1 MSEPTLI
8 WGLFTRGLG
17 VVFLISFISLSGQV
31 AFGAGRIGMLPVH
44 RRLSKIEEDFPTWR
58 RFYYFPTLLWIS
70 RSDWMLRALTW
81 VGILASLAVLYGGP
95 LSFWG
100 ILTCYVCY
108 LSLDIAMALIFP
120 WDCLLFECT
129 VLALLLPA
137 THALPNLHAV
147 SAPAPALAWAY
158 RLLLLRVMLGF
169 GKQKFVGSRSKDLA
183 YLKGFLV
190 GQPLPSKIGWYAQKL
205 PAVLLKPAVLFMFFV
220 EIIAPFFIFVPGP
233 LSIVFAVG
241 TVFLMI
247 GIQAMGSFGY
257 FSLATM
263 VLCLPLLDNT
273 TPLAL
278 SITGLFSQG
287 QPILVNGFV
296 ALHTLFACVA
306 FMFNSWLANSW
317 HLWAFWY
324 QLPRWI
330 QPLFSFIRF
339 AHPFRWCHAYGVF
352 PPNTGPGVKAT
363 LLCEVTW
370 DRKQWHELEFKFSP
384 SNPKSAPR
392 FVAPHHPR
400 GDQAII
406 YDTFGLNPTSLMASI
421 LGSFDPY
428 PYGSH
433 APASSFCQS
442 CLRGEGLTLL
452 KGEAL
457 ETHQA
462 PPVSMRI
469 TTVVL
474 EPVSLKEHA
483 ATGNWWKRTYIGP
496 HVPPEELD
504 PDYWQYALAEPE
516 LWHFDAIFWRRRSKL
531 KRLIDA
537 AQRDGCDPMTL
548 VLEDAAPISSEDV
561 ESFWNDFVP
570 LIGGPVRTSFDNLPD
585 VVDDV
590 RARFD
595 RKRQRAF
602 YRLLNRFA
610 LLVVARLEPFYLHRG
625 FKPLI
630 PVRTY
635 FHLWL
640 LVHHVIGC
648 GRDAYLAAFANP
660 ESIKSH
666 VPDMTTQTGL
676 FALAVFRF
684 EEMTFEAQ
692 KLRLIESM
700 MFPHDPVLKRASAE
714 KLMRDTLEG
723 FTPLERLFLR
733 VSRSISGFFNIAPI
747 IRDSFKGPRFERG
760 YPERY
765 PTFRELDSGEVVLA
779 AHAKPPETA
788 PPANAGPA
796 AAE

>member
-1 MSEPTLI
+1 LLEPTLI

-17 VVFLISFISLSGQV
+17 VVFLISFVSLSGQV
-31 AFGAGRIGMLPVH
+31 TFGAGRNGMLPVY
-44 RRLSKIEEDFPTWR
+44 RRLAKIEEDFPTWR
-58 RFYYFPTLLWIS
+58 RFYYFPTLLWVN
-70 RSDWMLRALTW
+70 RSDAMLRALTW
-81 VGILASLAVLYGGP
+81 VGILAALCVIYGGP

-100 ILTCYVCY
+100 ILTCYLCY
-108 LSLDIAMALIFP
+108 LSLDIATALIFP

-158 RLLLLRVMLGF
+158 RLVLFRVMLGF
-169 GKQKFVGSRSKDLA
+169 GKQKFLGSRSKDLA

-205 PAVLLKPAVLFMFFV
+205 PVALLKPAVLFMFLV
-220 EIIAPFFIFVPGP
+220 EIIAPFFIFFPGP
-233 LSIVFAVG
+233 LSIVFAAG
-241 TVFLMI
+241 TAFLMV

-257 FSLATM
+257 FSLVTM
-263 VLCLPLLDNT
+263 VGCLPLLDNT

-278 SITGLFSQG
+278 SVTGLFSPG
-287 QPILVNGFV
+287 QPILLNAFV
-296 ALHTLFACVA
+296 LLHTSYSCITFL
-306 FMFNSWLANSW
+306 FNSWLANSW

-330 QPLFSFIRF
+330 QPVFAFIRF

-363 LLCEVTW
+363 LLCEVSW
-370 DRKQWHELEFKFSP
+370 DRKQWHELEFQYSP
-384 SNPKSAPR
+384 SNAKSAPR

-406 YDTFGLNPTSLMASI
+406 YDTFGLNPTSFMSSV
-421 LGSFDPY
+421 LGSYDPY

-433 APASSFCQS
+433 APASNFCQS
-442 CLRGEGLTLL
+442 CLRGEGLVIF
-452 KGEAL
+452 KGKVL
-457 ETHQA
+457 EEHES

-474 EPVSLKEHA
+474 EPVSLKRHME
-483 ATGNWWKRTYIGP
+483 TGEWWKRTYIGP
-496 HVPPEELD
+496 HVPPQELD
-504 PDYWQYALAEPE
+504 PDHWQYMLAEPE
-516 LWHFDAIFWRRRSKL
+516 LWHFDSIFWRRRSRL

-537 AQRDGCDPMTL
+537 AQRDGADPMTL
-548 VLEDAAPISSEDV
+548 VLEDAAGISSEDV
-561 ESFWNDFVP
+561 ESFWNELIP
-570 LIGGPVRTSFDNLPD
+570 LVNGPRRKSFNELPDLVDQVRTG
-585 VVDDV
+585 
-590 RARFD
+590 FD
-595 RKRQRAF
+595 RKRRRAF

-610 LLVVARLEPFYLHRG
+610 LALVARLEPLYLHRG
-625 FKPLI
+625 LKPLI

-635 FHLWL
+635 FQLWM

-648 GRDAYLAAFANP
+648 GRDVYLAAFANP
-660 ESIKSH
+660 ESIKDH
-666 VPDMTTQTGL
+666 IPDMTAETGL
-676 FALAVFRF
+676 FALTVFRF
-684 EEMTFEAQ
+684 EEVTFEAQ

-700 MFPHDPVLKRASAE
+700 MFPHDPEIKRANAAKFMQDS
-714 KLMRDTLEG
+714 LEG
-723 FTPLERLFLR
+723 LTPAEQLFVR
-733 VSRSISGFFNIAPI
+733 VSRTIAGFFNIAPVV
-747 IRDSFKGPRFERG
+747 RDNFKGPRFDRG

-765 PTFRELDSGEVVLA
+765 PTFRELDSGEVVLF
-779 AHAKPPETA
+779 AHAEPPEKA
-788 PPANAGPA
+788 PSADAGPA